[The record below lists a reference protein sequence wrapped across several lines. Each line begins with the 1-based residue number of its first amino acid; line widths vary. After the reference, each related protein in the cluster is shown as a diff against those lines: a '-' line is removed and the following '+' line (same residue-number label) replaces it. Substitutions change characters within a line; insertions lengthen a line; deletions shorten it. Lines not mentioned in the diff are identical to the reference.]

1 MVFVSIT
8 PFPPRRILV
17 LVAALFAFS
26 IASSFA
32 QPILL
37 SAKRTP
43 YDHQMARIQPVLSTP
58 VPPRRGDL
66 SPLLVNHWIGE
77 LRAIPYRYSMEWK
90 TPSEVAHEPTG
101 DCKGKAV
108 ALYQRMRENGAR
120 DLRLVIGRRAPTS
133 RSTHTLVEWTS
144 ASVTFVLDPTINW
157 VARAVNEIPENSY
170 VPYYAYAGSRKYRAA
185 TATSLYAGL

>member
-1 MVFVSIT
+1 MVIVSIV
-8 PFPPRRILV
+8 PFVPRRILV
-17 LVAALFAFS
+17 WVAAFSALSVANCFANSLLF
-26 IASSFA
+26 
-32 QPILL
+32 

-66 SPLLVNHWIGE
+66 SLLLVNHWIGE

-90 TPSEVAHEPTG
+90 TPGELAHEPTG

-133 RSTHTLVEWTS
+133 RSTHAWVEWTTAS
-144 ASVTFVLDPTINW
+144 ATYVLDPTIKW
-157 VARAVNEIPENSY
+157 AAQRANEIADNSY
-170 VPYYAYAGSRKYRAA
+170 VPYYVYIGSRRYRAA
-185 TATSLYAGL
+185 APTSLYARL

>member
-1 MVFVSIT
+1 MVIVSIV
-8 PFPPRRILV
+8 PFAPGRILV
-17 LVAALFAFS
+17 WVAVFSALSVANCFANS
-26 IASSFA
+26 
-32 QPILL
+32 LL
-37 SAKRTP
+37 FSAKRTP

-66 SPLLVNHWIGE
+66 SLLLVNHWIGE

-90 TPSEVAHEPTG
+90 TPSELAHEPTG

-133 RSTHTLVEWTS
+133 RSTHTWVEWTTAS
-144 ASVTFVLDPTINW
+144 ATYVLDPTINW
-157 VARAVNEIPENSY
+157 AARRVNEIAGNAY
-170 VPYYAYAGSRKYRAA
+170 VPYYAYTGSQRYRAA
-185 TATSLYAGL
+185 AATSLYAGL

>member
-1 MVFVSIT
+1 MVIVSIV
-8 PFPPRRILV
+8 PFAPGRILV
-17 LVAALFAFS
+17 WVAVFSALSVANCFANS
-26 IASSFA
+26 
-32 QPILL
+32 LL
-37 SAKRTP
+37 FSAKRTP

-66 SPLLVNHWIGE
+66 SLL
-77 LRAIPYRYSMEWK
+77 
-90 TPSEVAHEPTG
+90 
-101 DCKGKAV
+101 
-108 ALYQRMRENGAR
+108 
-120 DLRLVIGRRAPTS
+120 LVIGRRAPTS
-133 RSTHTLVEWTS
+133 RSTHTWVEWTS